1 MQGIGGGEP
10 LRFRQDPSGI
20 GDDVLN
26 QVVQRLGI
34 LLGGQGACQFLGCVV
49 QAQHGEQVFLAGGVF
64 HVGTQFRA
72 HFRGGRPAGRRQG
85 AAKLG
90 GNPAA
95 FVGIVRHAQGHQG
108 AAHVGEADACGAVL
122 VGALRDFFNREAAA
136 FHIQVRAD
144 HGQAG
149 GVGQGVRI
157 KNGLAVLSLD
167 QEAVG
172 VEGGK
177 VAARIVQEDVF
188 RAGIGRSDGAD
199 GFDGI
204 PQVDHVVIVHAGFPV
219 VPDGLGHGFQK
230 FLGAECLFD
239 VGRIRDPARVGIAV
253 IGERLPEIPLQGNG
267 MVRVLVGKR
276 FPVQQGVHVRVK
288 TVPGGQGKG
297 KNDAGGGLFRR
308 SAGNQLGL
316 RNLLEL
322 HVHVVFA
329 QDNLGDVFLAVLRID
344 EFENI
349 RMVAEHQDH
358 ACGAARLASGFDG
371 AGHAVPAAVEG
382 DGAGGPALAADG
394 LLGGPEGGQVDAHA
408 GTGRENTAFRR
419 QVVQNILHAVSH
431 FRQETGGTLGIF
443 IRGLDRE
450 GFQIVLGP
458 LGMVGLVAVAC
469 IAFPQVRASP
479 APLLPVADVEPDGG
493 IGRPYLLYQHGL
505 DFLIE
510 NFRVFQCGEVTF
522 FPSPYGIG
530 IGNAVVNIAE
540 AVFIFQ
546 GAGFAAEKV
555 FVRRD
560 FDGVVI
566 PVGGSFQTQTL
577 VNGLAGFPIHNADVA
592 ARPVHFIIGVDF
604 IV

>member
-1 MQGIGGGEP
+1 
-10 LRFRQDPSGI
+10 
-20 GDDVLN
+20 
-26 QVVQRLGI
+26 
-34 LLGGQGACQFLGCVV
+34 
-49 QAQHGEQVFLAGGVF
+49 
-64 HVGTQFRA
+64 
-72 HFRGGRPAGRRQG
+72 
-85 AAKLG
+85 
-90 GNPAA
+90 
-95 FVGIVRHAQGHQG
+95 
-108 AAHVGEADACGAVL
+108 
-122 VGALRDFFNREAAA
+122 
-136 FHIQVRAD
+136 
-144 HGQAG
+144 
-149 GVGQGVRI
+149 
-157 KNGLAVLSLD
+157 
-167 QEAVG
+167 
-172 VEGGK
+172 
-177 VAARIVQEDVF
+177 
-188 RAGIGRSDGAD
+188 
-199 GFDGI
+199 
-204 PQVDHVVIVHAGFPV
+204 
-219 VPDGLGHGFQK
+219 
-230 FLGAECLFD
+230 
-239 VGRIRDPARVGIAV
+239 
-253 IGERLPEIPLQGNG
+253 
-267 MVRVLVGKR
+267 
-276 FPVQQGVHVRVK
+276 
-288 TVPGGQGKG
+288 
-297 KNDAGGGLFRR
+297 
-308 SAGNQLGL
+308 
-316 RNLLEL
+316 
-322 HVHVVFA
+322 
-329 QDNLGDVFLAVLRID
+329 
-344 EFENI
+344 
-349 RMVAEHQDH
+349 MVAEHQDH

-510 NFRVFQCGEVTF
+510 NFRVFQCGEVAF